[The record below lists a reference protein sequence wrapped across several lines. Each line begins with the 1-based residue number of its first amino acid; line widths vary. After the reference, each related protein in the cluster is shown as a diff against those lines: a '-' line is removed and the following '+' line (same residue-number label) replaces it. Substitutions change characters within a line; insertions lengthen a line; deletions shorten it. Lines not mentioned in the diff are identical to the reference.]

1 MEKLDGQFREVFILP
16 IFFLRYSLSV
26 FVTKKKSVF
35 MVSMN
40 FSHIPGVVVKIW
52 LSIFP

>member
-16 IFFLRYSLSV
+16 IFFLRYSSFSLCDQ
-26 FVTKKKSVF
+26 KKSVF